1 MVLPVLS
8 LAVAR
13 VLYDFLCT
21 GPHTSDLHSGKQPY
35 SSQSITER
43 SIKRERDATLQRCD
57 HRQWAEREPARA
69 TVVIRPIETAHVRA

>member
-43 SIKRERDATLQRCD
+43 SIKRERDAIIGSGQSGNPLEQRSS
-57 HRQWAEREPARA
+57 
-69 TVVIRPIETAHVRA
+69 